1 MLLLSGNTR
10 TSTFDCSISFFFISQ
25 KNMRSFSFNVFYL
38 ILLDYVDSVTLGSCL
53 LSRDEWMVAILSVF
67 EKGSCNFIL

>member
-1 MLLLSGNTR
+1 
-10 TSTFDCSISFFFISQ
+10 
-25 KNMRSFSFNVFYL
+25 MRSFSFNVFYL
-38 ILLDYVDSVTLGSCL
+38 ILLEYVDSVTLGSCL